1 MCGRYAASAEIDDLV
16 EEFEVDMVSER
27 AGEEPLPPDYNVAPT
42 KQVYAV
48 LERVSKE
55 DEQVTR
61 RLAQMRWGLI
71 PSWAKDVKI
80 GSRMINAR
88 LETAAEK
95 PAFKR
100 AWASRRCILPA
111 DGFYEWY
118 FIRAREGERLA
129 MAGLYEFW
137 RDDTVP
143 EGEPGAWVVSC
154 AVLTTSAT
162 DDVGRLHDRMPL
174 LVPVEQRD
182 RWLDPKTAG
191 PSAKEIST
199 VLLPALPGI
208 LEAYPVSTAVNNV
221 ARVDRAGA
229 GWRVIESSISLRA
242 KREWSS
248 THQRAVRAR
257 GAVSWSSGTGQ
268 AAGPGHAT

>member
-1 MCGRYAASAEIDDLV
+1 MCGRYAASADIDDLV

-27 AGEEPLPPDYNVAPT
+27 AGEEPLPPDFNVAPT

-61 RLAQMRWGLI
+61 RLAQMRWGLV

-100 AWASRRCILPA
+100 AWAARRCILPA

-118 FIRAREGERLA
+118 QPDGDGSRRAKKTPFFIRAREGEQLA

-137 RDDTVP
+137 RDHTVP

-154 AVLTTSAT
+154 AVLTTTAT

-174 LVPVEQRD
+174 LVPTDQRD
-182 RWLDPKTAG
+182 RWLDPKTPG
-191 PSAKEIST
+191 PSDKEIRT

-221 ARVDRAGA
+221 ANNGPELIEPVPDGA
-229 GWRVIESSISLRA
+229 
-242 KREWSS
+242 
-248 THQRAVRAR
+248 
-257 GAVSWSSGTGQ
+257 
-268 AAGPGHAT
+268 

>member
-1 MCGRYAASAEIDDLV
+1 
-16 EEFEVDMVSER
+16 
-27 AGEEPLPPDYNVAPT
+27 
-42 KQVYAV
+42 
-48 LERVSKE
+48 
-55 DEQVTR
+55 
-61 RLAQMRWGLI
+61 
-71 PSWAKDVKI
+71 
-80 GSRMINAR
+80 MINAR

-118 FIRAREGERLA
+118 QPEGDGSRKARKTPFFIRPREGERLA

-137 RDDTVP
+137 RDDTIP

-174 LVPVEQRD
+174 LVPADQRD
-182 RWLDPKTAG
+182 RWLDPKHPG
-191 PSAKEIST
+191 PSEKEIST

-221 ARVDRAGA
+221 ANNGPEL
-229 GWRVIESSISLRA
+229 IEP
-242 KREWSS
+242 
-248 THQRAVRAR
+248 VPD
-257 GAVSWSSGTGQ
+257 
-268 AAGPGHAT
+268 GP